1 MQPLNQMKIARILS
15 RPIFRF
21 LPVLLC
27 IGMIFYLSSIPSG
40 ILVNGSKTLVDQLDE
55 AKYIRV
61 GNSYLVINQWKTG
74 HFVGYAGLGA
84 ILLFGFSRIA
94 HRPEL
99 WAIITAALVALADEF
114 RQLFT
119 PGRHGGLEDFLL
131 DIGAAGLAV
140 LLMGRVLLPFMQKKA
155 PSVSQLK
162 RALVKAYSSWK
173 ASLFRVDK

>member
-1 MQPLNQMKIARILS
+1 MIARILS
-15 RPIFRF
+15 RPVFRF
-21 LPVLLC
+21 IPALLC

-74 HFVGYAGLGA
+74 HFIGYAGLGA

-94 HRPEL
+94 RRPGV
-99 WAIITAALVALADEF
+99 WAIVTAALVALADEF

-119 PGRHGGLEDFLL
+119 PGRHGGWEDFFL
-131 DIGAAGLAV
+131 DICAAGLAI
-140 LLMGRVLLPFMQKKA
+140 LLMSRVLLPFMQKRA
-155 PSVSQLK
+155 SSFSLLK
-162 RALVKAYSSWK
+162 RALAKVYSSWK
-173 ASLFRVDK
+173 ALFLGVDK